1 MLKASELRIVSQGH
15 TAWKCQVQDWV
26 QGPWPHPGLP
36 PRLRAASSSSHCARH
51 APWPLP
57 WTASEDDTSY
67 YFSAPI
73 LEPIP
78 SRQTW
83 PSFWAN
89 LEQDSEEHVKDI
101 AASLLLKIHKP
112 ETWPMV
118 PGSMWVG
125 VWVEMSWC
133 IPGKKSP
140 CGLILELQ
148 LTQMTPSPRHLHSSS
163 LEHDPH
169 SPALLAVAEPQF
181 PLA

>member
-1 MLKASELRIVSQGH
+1 MVGFVLKASELRIVSQGH

-26 QGPWPHPGLP
+26 WGPWPHPGLP
-36 PRLRAASSSSHCARH
+36 PRLRAASSSSRCSRH

-57 WTASEDDTSY
+57 WMASEGNTSY
-67 YFSAPI
+67 YLSAPV
-73 LEPIP
+73 LEPIH

-83 PSFWAN
+83 PSLWAN

-101 AASLLLKIHKP
+101 AASLLPYVSWRHINLKHA
-112 ETWPMV
+112 MV
-118 PGSMWVG
+118 PGSTWVG

-148 LTQMTPSPRHLHSSS
+148 LT
-163 LEHDPH
+163 
-169 SPALLAVAEPQF
+169 
-181 PLA
+181 